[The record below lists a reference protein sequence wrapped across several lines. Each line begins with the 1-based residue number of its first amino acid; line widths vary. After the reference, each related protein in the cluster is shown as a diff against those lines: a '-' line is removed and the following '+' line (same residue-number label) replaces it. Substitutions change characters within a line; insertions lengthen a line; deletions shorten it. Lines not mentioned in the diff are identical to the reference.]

1 MKKNNRSKFRWIGG
15 LTAILAGCSILSGCL
30 YSHTRVG
37 GIEPQAR
44 IIDQNYRVLGESE
57 GKSSSFNL
65 LWIIPVTPRVSYERA
80 VYEAISKLSGDNLID
95 VRTWL
100 ERQIWFGGM
109 VEILHVKGKVIQY
122 TRDR

>member
-1 MKKNNRSKFRWIGG
+1 MRGV
-15 LTAILAGCSILSGCL
+15 CSIASLLICSLLTGCV
-30 YSHTRVG
+30 YSHTRVL

-44 IIDQNYRVLGESE
+44 VIDQNYRVLGESE

-65 LWIIPVTPRVSYERA
+65 LWIIPVTPRVSYDRA
-80 VYEAISKLSGDNLID
+80 VYEAVSKYRGDNLID

-109 VEILHVKGKVIQY
+109 VEILHVKGTVIQY